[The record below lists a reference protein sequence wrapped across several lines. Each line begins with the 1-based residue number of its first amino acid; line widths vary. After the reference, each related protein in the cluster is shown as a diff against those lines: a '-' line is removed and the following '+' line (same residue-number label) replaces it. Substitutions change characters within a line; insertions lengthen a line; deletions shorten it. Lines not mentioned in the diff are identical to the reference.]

1 MIELSRTLSPPAPP
15 EKPAPAPGMLTAKEY
30 LTVASG
36 VLAEGGD
43 RPDFLQEVKDA
54 IPIGEGEARCHYIS
68 YKVICMGIIGI
79 INQGL
84 SNAQDFQL
92 LTNLYNGV
100 YAFMSVPQW
109 AAMSALNSIN
119 NITSQ
124 AARGADAR
132 RLLPEAVNLLI
143 NLNSS
148 IANLRAGDQ
157 NWNASI
163 QYQYDPAHWWYAES
177 PDRYWDETG
186 QKKVLPSGFDELNP
200 GDFYLNSRDMARLQ
214 FLEPLADFLPTIGVY
229 TAQDEHGNPFIYS
242 SNNAFARPDK
252 PSEYRSSIHFNS
264 WVG

>member
-15 EKPAPAPGMLTAKEY
+15 EKPTSVPGMLTAKEY
-30 LTVASG
+30 LTAAGG
-36 VLAEGGD
+36 VLAEGSG
-43 RPDFLQEVKDA
+43 RPDFLEEVKDA

-84 SNAQDFQL
+84 SNAQAFQL

-100 YAFMSVPQW
+100 YAFMSVSQL
-109 AAMSALNSIN
+109 AAMSALNSIYY
-119 NITSQ
+119 ITSQ
-124 AARGADAR
+124 AAQGADAS

-163 QYQYDPAHWWYAES
+163 QYQYDPPHWWYAES
-177 PDRYWDETG
+177 PRVYWDETG
-186 QKKVLPSGFDELNP
+186 EKKQIPVFLADLNP
-200 GDFYLNSRDMARLQ
+200 GDFYLSTRDQVRLQ
-214 FLEPLADFLPTIGVY
+214 HLQPLADFLPTIGVY
-229 TAQDEHGNPFIYS
+229 TAQDEYGNPFVYS
-242 SNNAFARPDK
+242 SNNAFALPNES
-252 PSEYRSSIHFNS
+252 SEYRSNIHFKS
-264 WVG
+264 WV